1 MTASSIIAL
10 DTGALVYWS
19 LDPDRL
25 STAATEALAAAEQK
39 IVSSI
44 SLWELGQKIKRRE
57 LSLPLRLND
66 YVDRLQR
73 VDDLRIVAVDERCW
87 LRSLVLDWNH
97 SDMAD
102 RTIGAMAM
110 LHACDLV
117 SSDERLRTFYSRAIW

>member
-1 MTASSIIAL
+1 MTEPSTIAL
-10 DTGALVYWS
+10 DTGALIYWS

-25 STAATEALAAAEQK
+25 SAAAADALAAAEQK

-66 YVDRLQR
+66 YVDRLQC
-73 VDDLRIVAVDERCW
+73 VGDLHIVPVDEKCW
-87 LRSLVLDWNH
+87 LRSLVLDWDH

-102 RTIGAMAM
+102 RTIVATAM

-117 SSDERLRTFYSRAIW
+117 SSDEHLRAFYSRAIW

>member
-25 STAATEALAAAEQK
+25 SAAATEALAAAEQK

-44 SLWELGQKIKRRE
+44 SLWELGQKIKRRD

-87 LRSLVLDWNH
+87 LRSLVQSLIH
-97 SDMAD
+97 
-102 RTIGAMAM
+102 I
-110 LHACDLV
+110 
-117 SSDERLRTFYSRAIW
+117 

>member
-1 MTASSIIAL
+1 MTTSSTIAL
-10 DTGALVYWS
+10 DTGALVYWT

-25 STAATEALAAAEQK
+25 SAAAVDALAAAEQK

-57 LSLPLRLND
+57 LSLPLRLSE

-73 VDDLRIVAVDERCW
+73 VSDLRIVPVDEQCW
-87 LRSLVLDWNH
+87 LRSLVLDWDH
-97 SDMAD
+97 SDTAD
-102 RTIGAMAM
+102 RAIVAMAM

-117 SSDERLRTFYSRAIW
+117 SSDERLRAFYSRAIW

>member
-1 MTASSIIAL
+1 MTVSSIIAL
-10 DTGALVYWS
+10 DTAALVYWS

-25 STAATEALAAAEQK
+25 SAAAADALAAAEQK

-66 YVDRLQR
+66 YVDRLQH
-73 VDDLRIVAVDERCW
+73 VGDLRIVAVDEQCW
-87 LRSLVLDWNH
+87 LRSLVLDWDH

-102 RTIGAMAM
+102 RTIVAMAM
-110 LHACDLV
+110 LQACDLV

>member
-97 SDMAD
+97 SDMTD
-102 RTIGAMAM
+102 RTIVAMAM

>member
-25 STAATEALAAAEQK
+25 SAAAAEALATAEQK

-57 LSLPLRLND
+57 LTLPLRLND

-73 VDDLRIVAVDERCW
+73 VGDLRIVAVDEKCW
-87 LRSLVLDWNH
+87 LRSLVLDWDH
-97 SDMAD
+97 SDVAD
-102 RTIGAMAM
+102 RTIVAMAM